1 MIEPVERL
9 IDRLC
14 GSLALIIR
22 RRTGAGSRS
31 QREDIVSLPEAL
43 LEHAYDLRRTTG
55 FTVTD
60 DHLKLLSELEID
72 YDDVTEFGTPEV
84 DPKRPYGNSDVY
96 LDIAE
101 AIGMA
106 ADELGDDGYRDFSE
120 KQFTELHRLHLETT
134 VALQILT
141 ANLGIAPGLYRK
153 NKLYDDISW
162 QPVQPDGPVSA

>member
-72 YDDVTEFGTPEV
+72 YDDVTEFGAPEV

-101 AIGMA
+101 AIGMT
-106 ADELGDDGYRDFSE
+106 ADRTDDDGDPDFSDR
-120 KQFTELHRLHLETT
+120 QLLELHRLHLEMAT
-134 VALQILT
+134 VLQILVR
-141 ANLGIAPGLYRK
+141 NRRIGPGRYTRDSPYT
-153 NKLYDDISW
+153 NTWS
-162 QPVQPDGPVSA
+162 PA